1 MQLDQHSIVIVMM
14 VVFSSTLLISAGLVF
29 ALIRTD
35 AGRLWAGGHLV
46 LSAGGLAL
54 TLNAATAHL
63 VEVGAVAAMVYLAGK
78 LTIYGGVRVH
88 QGLPGFTRIQ
98 GAAVVIAVAASLDAL
113 TGPQPVL
120 QLHRVAYVALA
131 LLSLATILVL
141 LRSRVRHSEIGLP
154 LVLLASAVQ
163 LCAQLYGAAV
173 AWQGDGAIS
182 PSPFNAGSLAHDATY
197 NAVVVLA
204 PLVATLLGLFG
215 FTVMALEQ
223 VIANKE
229 RGARID
235 GLTGLLNRAALDNAA
250 SRLIVSALRNRQAV
264 ACLVIDV
271 DHFKQVNDRSG
282 HRAGDAVLQSIAEA
296 LDNSRR
302 ASDVAG
308 RYGGEEFCV
317 LCPHTDEHQ
326 ATALARR
333 ILRKVRA
340 VPLPGPA
347 GKFAS
352 VSIGVAQ
359 LRDDGSDSVGLWQQ
373 LFGNADRAL
382 YEAKR
387 RGRDRYVVAST
398 LEREEAM
405 AAAASASAVASRPAA
420 EAAPASAAAA
430 SEIPLEADVSGDGR

>member
-282 HRAGDAVLQSIAEA
+282 HRAGDAVLQAIAEA

-340 VPLPGPA
+340 IPLPGPA

-352 VSIGVAQ
+352 VSIGIA
-359 LRDDGSDSVGLWQQ
+359 
-373 LFGNADRAL
+373 
-382 YEAKR
+382 
-387 RGRDRYVVAST
+387 
-398 LEREEAM
+398 
-405 AAAASASAVASRPAA
+405 
-420 EAAPASAAAA
+420 
-430 SEIPLEADVSGDGR
+430 

>member
-14 VVFSSTLLISAGLVF
+14 VVFSSTLLISTGLVF

-54 TLNAATAHL
+54 TLNAATAHV

-173 AWQGDGAIS
+173 AWQSDGAIS
-182 PSPFNAGSLAHDATY
+182 PSPFNAASLTHDATY

-282 HRAGDAVLQSIAEA
+282 HRAGDAVLQAIAEA

-340 VPLPGPA
+340 IPLPGPA

-373 LFGNADRAL
+373 LFGHADRAL

-387 RGRDRYVVAST
+387 RGRDRYVLAST

-405 AAAASASAVASRPAA
+405 AAASAERQAGASGL
-420 EAAPASAAAA
+420 ESAAA
-430 SEIPLEADVSGDGR
+430 SDIPLEADLSGDGR

>member
-14 VVFSSTLLISAGLVF
+14 VVFSSTLLISTGLVF

-54 TLNAATAHL
+54 TINAATARV
-63 VEVGAVAAMVYLAGK
+63 VEAGAVAVMVYLAGK
-78 LTIYGGVRVH
+78 LAIYCGVRVH
-88 QGLPGFTRIQ
+88 QGLSGFTRMQ
-98 GAAVVIAVAASLDAL
+98 GAAVVITVAAALDAL
-113 TGPQPVL
+113 TGPHPVL
-120 QLHRVAYVALA
+120 QLHRIVYVALA
-131 LLSLATILVL
+131 LLSLTTILVL

-163 LCAQLYGAAV
+163 LCAQLYGAAA
-173 AWQGDGAIS
+173 AWQADGAMLA
-182 PSPFNAGSLAHDATY
+182 SPFNGGNLAHDATY

-235 GLTGLLNRAALDNAA
+235 GLTGLLNRTALDNAA

-282 HRAGDAVLQSIAEA
+282 HRAGDAVLQAIAEA

-340 VPLPGPA
+340 IPLPGPA

-373 LFGNADRAL
+373 LFGHADRAL

-387 RGRDRYVVAST
+387 RGRDRYVLAST

-405 AAAASASAVASRPAA
+405 AAAAESRRGSVSAPAA
-420 EAAPASAAAA
+420 QPDAESDAALAAGH
-430 SEIPLEADVSGDGR
+430 PPDTR

>member
-14 VVFSSTLLISAGLVF
+14 VVFSSTLLISTGLVF

-54 TLNAATAHL
+54 TLNAATAHV

-173 AWQGDGAIS
+173 AWQSDGEIS
-182 PSPFNAGSLAHDATY
+182 PSPFNAASLTHDATY

-282 HRAGDAVLQSIAEA
+282 HRAGDAVLQAIAEA

-340 VPLPGPA
+340 IPLPGPA

-373 LFGNADRAL
+373 LFGHADRAL

-387 RGRDRYVVAST
+387 RGRDRYVLAST

-405 AAAASASAVASRPAA
+405 AAASAERQAGASGL
-420 EAAPASAAAA
+420 ESAAA
-430 SEIPLEADVSGDGR
+430 SDIPLEADLSGDGR

>member
-14 VVFSSTLLISAGLVF
+14 VVFSSTLLISTGLVF

-54 TLNAATAHL
+54 TINAATTHL
-63 VEVGAVAAMVYLAGK
+63 VEVGALAVMVYLAGK
-78 LTIYGGVRVH
+78 LTIYCGVRVH
-88 QGLPGFTRIQ
+88 QGLAGFTRMQ
-98 GAAVVIAVAASLDAL
+98 GAAVVIAVAAALDAL
-113 TGPQPVL
+113 TGPQAVL
-120 QLHRVAYVALA
+120 QLHRIAYVALA
-131 LLSLATILVL
+131 LLSLTTILVL

-163 LCAQLYGAAV
+163 LCAQLYGAAA
-173 AWQGDGAIS
+173 AWQAEGAIS
-182 PSPFNAGSLAHDATY
+182 ASPFNAANLAHDATY

-235 GLTGLLNRAALDNAA
+235 GLTGLLNRSALDNAA

-282 HRAGDAVLQSIAEA
+282 HRAGDAVLQAIAEA

-340 VPLPGPA
+340 IPLPGPA

-387 RGRDRYVVAST
+387 RGRDRYVLAST

-405 AAAASASAVASRPAA
+405 AAESRPASVSGLTA
-420 EAAPASAAAA
+420 GLTADAAPDSDAALAA
-430 SEIPLEADVSGDGR
+430 DLPGDTR

>member
-14 VVFSSTLLISAGLVF
+14 VVFSSTLLISTGLVF

-54 TLNAATAHL
+54 TLNAATAHV

-154 LVLLASAVQ
+154 LVLLANAVQ

-173 AWQGDGAIS
+173 AWQSDGAIS
-182 PSPFNAGSLAHDATY
+182 PSPFNAASLTHDATY

-282 HRAGDAVLQSIAEA
+282 HRAGDAVLQAIAEA

-340 VPLPGPA
+340 IPLPGPA

-373 LFGNADRAL
+373 LFGHADRAL

-387 RGRDRYVVAST
+387 RGRDRYVLAST

-405 AAAASASAVASRPAA
+405 AAASAERQAGASGL
-420 EAAPASAAAA
+420 ESAAA
-430 SEIPLEADVSGDGR
+430 SDIPLEADLSGDGR

>member
-282 HRAGDAVLQSIAEA
+282 HRAGDAVLQAIAEA

-340 VPLPGPA
+340 IPLPGPA

-420 EAAPASAAAA
+420 EAGPASAAAA

>member
-14 VVFSSTLLISAGLVF
+14 VVFSSTLLISTGLVF

-46 LSAGGLAL
+46 LSGGGLAL
-54 TLNAATAHL
+54 TINAATVHL
-63 VEVGAVAAMVYLAGK
+63 VEAGALAVMVYLAGK
-78 LTIYGGVRVH
+78 LTIYCGVRVH
-88 QGLPGFTRIQ
+88 QGLPGFTRMQ
-98 GAAVVIAVAASLDAL
+98 GVAVVVAVAAALDAL
-113 TGPQPVL
+113 TGPHPVL
-120 QLHRVAYVALA
+120 QLHRIAYVALA
-131 LLSLATILVL
+131 LLSLTTILVL

-163 LCAQLYGAAV
+163 LCAQLYGAAA
-173 AWQGDGAIS
+173 AWQAEGAIS
-182 PSPFNAGSLAHDATY
+182 ASPFNAGSLAHDATY

-235 GLTGLLNRAALDNAA
+235 GLTGLLNRTALDNAA

-282 HRAGDAVLQSIAEA
+282 HRAGDAVLQAIAEA

-340 VPLPGPA
+340 IPLPGPA

-387 RGRDRYVVAST
+387 RGRDRYVLASM

-405 AAAASASAVASRPAA
+405 AAAESGRGSASDLAMDATAQSDAA
-420 EAAPASAAAA
+420 LAADLPR
-430 SEIPLEADVSGDGR
+430 DTR

>member
-282 HRAGDAVLQSIAEA
+282 HRAGDAVLQAIAEA
-296 LDNSRR
+296 LDNSCR

-340 VPLPGPA
+340 IPLPGPA

-359 LRDDGSDSVGLWQQ
+359 LRDDG
-373 LFGNADRAL
+373 
-382 YEAKR
+382 
-387 RGRDRYVVAST
+387 
-398 LEREEAM
+398 
-405 AAAASASAVASRPAA
+405 A
-420 EAAPASAAAA
+420 E
-430 SEIPLEADVSGDGR
+430 